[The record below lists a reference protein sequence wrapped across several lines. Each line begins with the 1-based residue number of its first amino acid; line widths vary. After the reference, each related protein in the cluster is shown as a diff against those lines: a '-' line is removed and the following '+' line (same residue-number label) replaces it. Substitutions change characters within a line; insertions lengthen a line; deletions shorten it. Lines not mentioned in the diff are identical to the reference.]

1 MINNIKTR
9 IKKELELKLKEIF
22 KTDISVVVEEPKK
35 VELGDISIPV
45 FSVVKVV
52 RKPLPQ
58 VLETVIDV
66 LKTLKDNEIFEQIN
80 SVSGFINITLNKEKF
95 SKLVIEDY
103 NNSISNYGS
112 SKIGENKTV
121 CIDYSS
127 PNIAKPFSVGH
138 LRSTI
143 IGHSIGNILEKCGY
157 KVVRINHLGD
167 FGTQFG
173 KTIYAYLNWGN
184 EALVKKNPVG
194 ELVKLYV
201 EFNERAKTDKSIE
214 DEARK
219 IFTELEN
226 GNPKYVKL
234 WEIIREESLKEYMK
248 VYKLLNV
255 SFDSYNG
262 EAFYNDKM
270 QAVVDELKTKSLL
283 KKDQGAMIVD
293 LGEKIPPA
301 LIQKSDGSTLYITRD
316 LAALFYRKNTYNFDE
331 VLYVVG
337 NEQKLHFDQLKKVV
351 SLMGYDFAE
360 DIHHINFG
368 LVLQDG
374 KKMSTRKGKVVKLE
388 DVLKEASTLSLDYI
402 NEKNPGLENKEET
415 AEKIGVSAVI
425 FNDLKNLR
433 TNDFEFNLE
442 DMVAF
447 VGQTGPYLQ
456 YTSVRIKSILTSVT
470 EETEELDFS
479 LFNEGHYFE
488 IIKNISQYEDT
499 IIKSKEDYAP
509 SILAKY
515 LLNLASLFN
524 SFYAKEKVMVE
535 DLVERNT
542 KLQVLRMVRNILNDG
557 MDLLGMSVIQKM

>member
-9 IKKELELKLKEIF
+9 IKKELELKLKEIY

-58 VLETVIDV
+58 VLETIIEI
-66 LKTLKDNEIFEQIN
+66 LKTSKDTELFDEIN

-103 NNSISNYGS
+103 NNSVSNYGS
-112 SKIGENKTV
+112 SKIGDNKTV

-173 KTIYAYLNWGN
+173 KTIYAYLNWGD
-184 EALVKKNPVG
+184 EELVKKNPVE

-214 DEARK
+214 EEARK

-234 WEIIREESLKEYMK
+234 WEFIREESLKEYMK

-337 NEQKLHFDQLKKVV
+337 NEQKLHFNQLKKVV

-374 KKMSTRKGKVVKLE
+374 KKMSTRKGKIVKLE

-456 YTSVRIKSILTSVT
+456 YTSVRIKSILTSVI
-470 EETEELDFS
+470 EETNELDFS
-479 LFNEGHYFE
+479 LFNQGHYFE
-488 IIKNISQYEDT
+488 IIKNISQYEDI

-557 MDLLGMSVIQKM
+557 MNLLGMSVIHKM

>member
-1 MINNIKTR
+1 MINNIKLR
-9 IKKELELKLKEIF
+9 IKKELEIKLKE
-22 KTDISVVVEEPKK
+22 KYEQDINVVVEEPKK
-35 VELGDISIPV
+35 LELGDISIPV
-45 FSVVKVV
+45 FSVVKTV

-58 VLETVIDV
+58 VLETVVELLETISEAELFD
-66 LKTLKDNEIFEQIN
+66 TIN

-95 SKLVIEDY
+95 SRLVIEDY
-103 NNSISNYGS
+103 NNSIDNYGS
-112 SKIGENKTV
+112 SNIGEAKTV

-157 KVVRINHLGD
+157 KVIRINHLGD

-173 KTIYAYLNWGN
+173 KTIYAYLNWGD
-184 EALVKKNPVG
+184 EEKVKQNPVS

-201 EFNERAKTDKSIE
+201 EFNERAKIDKSIE
-214 DEARK
+214 EEARK
-219 IFTELEN
+219 IFTELEK

-234 WEIIREESLKEYMK
+234 WEFIREESLKEYMK
-248 VYKLLNV
+248 VYDLLNV
-255 SFDSYNG
+255 NFDSYNG

-270 QAVVDELKTKSLL
+270 QAVVDELKAKKLL

-293 LGEKIPPA
+293 LGEDTPPA

-337 NEQKLHFDQLKKVV
+337 NEQKLHFNQLREVV
-351 SLMGYDFAE
+351 SLMGYDYAN

-374 KKMSTRKGKVVKLE
+374 KKMSTRKGKIVKLE
-388 DVLKEASTLSLDYI
+388 DVLKEAIKLSKDHI
-402 NEKNPGLENKEET
+402 NEKNPDLEDKDET
-415 AEKIGVSAVI
+415 AKKIGVSAVI

-433 TNDFEFNLE
+433 TNDFEFNLD
-442 DMVAF
+442 DMVNF

-456 YTSVRIKSILTSVT
+456 YTSVRIKSILDSV
-470 EETEELDFS
+470 EETESKIDFS

-488 IIKNISQYEDT
+488 IIKNISQYEDV
-499 IIKSKEDYAP
+499 IVKSKIDYSP

-515 LLNLASLFN
+515 LLYLASLFN
-524 SFYAKEKVMVE
+524 SFYAKEKVMV
-535 DLVERNT
+535 DNLVERNT
-542 KLQVLRMVRNILNDG
+542 KLQLLKMVRNILNDG
-557 MDLLGMSVIQKM
+557 MGLLGMSVIEKM